1 MTKRKILSAA
11 HRLELLDDDMSVL
24 VDYIEAR
31 QDDHDAAVT
40 AGNDD
45 EADRLA
51 EDLERAEE
59 KRRALEMRRT
69 PLEQASEAE
78 AAQAREAEGKQLS
91 REANQ
96 RRAALVAAL
105 ETAHQKAAE
114 LEAALAAVDQHAV
127 IGWANLARRA
137 VEHGGSVERGGL
149 KGGRELLV
157 KTREAGRRAAW
168 LVDEMNRRSVSLS

>member
-69 PLEQASEAE
+69 PLEQAAEAE

-114 LEAALAAVDQHAV
+114 LEAALAAVGDQDV
-127 IGWANLARRA
+127 IRWATNARQA
-137 VEHGGSVERGGL
+137 NEHGVSVERGSL
-149 KGGRELLV
+149 TGGRELAAKLH
-157 KTREAGRRAAW
+157 TAGRRATWIA
-168 LVDEMNRRSVSLS
+168 DSMNSRVLGLW